1 MNIAGA
7 YIRVER
13 CDCVWWYLQKIYG
26 FGWSKIGVRWCL
38 LLTAWQKHKKK
49 NYIFHIHTRGA
60 GIFARKVFVLVCA
73 VCFDLLILLLVAH
86 CCLHTTRKFSL
97 SKSITNAIW
106 TWCCCVVCLC
116 VCVCIW
122 RARTFCVRKWD
133 GDHEVTTTPQR
144 YRGQSEI
151 QSHTPRTTFKLLFLQ
166 YISCNLRLLVTCSI
180 AHQTIVDVANCSCCL
195 CIYLIWS
202 I

>member
-1 MNIAGA
+1 MRLCVVIFTEDLWIRLVQNRCALVFIAHSLA
-7 YIRVER
+7 KT
-13 CDCVWWYLQKIYG
+13 QKKKLHIPHTHARSRN
-26 FGWSKIGVRWCL
+26 FREKSVCFGVRRVFRSFD
-38 LLTAWQKHKKK
+38 
-49 NYIFHIHTRGA
+49 IVA
-60 GIFARKVFVLVCA
+60 GCSL
-73 VCFDLLILLLVAH
+73 
-86 CCLHTTRKFSL
+86 LHTTRKFSL
-97 SKSITNAIW
+97 SKSITNAVW